1 MVTLCY
7 INEGDKDK
15 PLVTIFTQQDVEP
28 WGELSFSY
36 SGVTDEDIAVS
47 IIFVRAL
54 KLRYLTFCHLNRL
67 PIELMKAQFTRSV
80 SAEHQGVGVSCSS
93 KFC

>member
-1 MVTLCY
+1 MPITLETQFTRFLNHSCEPNCMVTLCY

-28 WGELSFSY
+28 WGELSFCY
-36 SGVTDEDIAVS
+36 SGITDEDIAVS

-54 KLRYLTFCHLNRL
+54 KLRYLTF
-67 PIELMKAQFTRSV
+67 
-80 SAEHQGVGVSCSS
+80 
-93 KFC
+93 